1 MTAQAF
7 LLNSFS
13 MDSGHDGGEQSCLS
27 QHFLEGMLQ
36 RCGIQ
41 ADWIDELTWMC
52 DKSSQVDDYLL
63 EQYLPAFCW
72 QFQPELD
79 FTLLAAGV
87 HKIACGNA
95 HVLVLVHQSGDATN
109 CCVLVSP
116 AAAGRFNLL
125 PAADLSTFY
134 VPRRKDAGTVTA
146 DEQVLLLLE
155 KAGMER
161 GEIHSVLL
169 AGTCASDDEAARDS
183 WIPDN
188 QNKPILQH
196 LAEKTAGYSGSDSQI
211 DVIVN
216 RAGNIIKSLM
226 VLKKL

>member
-27 QHFLEGMLQ
+27 QHFLEGMLR
-36 RCGIQ
+36 RCGIH

-63 EQYLPAFCW
+63 EQNLPAFCW
-72 QFQPELD
+72 HFQPELD

-87 HKIACGNA
+87 HKIACGNG
-95 HVLVLVHQSGDATN
+95 HMLVLAHQSGGAIHG
-109 CCVLVSP
+109 CVLVSP

-125 PAADLSTFY
+125 PAAELSTFY
-134 VPRRKDAGTVTA
+134 VARRQDAGTVTV
-146 DEQVLLLLE
+146 DEQVMKRVE
-155 KAGMER
+155 TAGIARE
-161 GEIHSVLL
+161 EIHSVLL
-169 AGTCASDDEAARDS
+169 AGTIAGDDEAVRDR
-183 WIPDN
+183 WIPDC
-188 QNKPILQH
+188 QKKPVLQY
-196 LAEKTAGYSGSDSQI
+196 LAEMTAGYSGSDNQI
-211 DVIVN
+211 DVILN

-226 VLKKL
+226 VMKKL